1 MKKIF
6 RNIRISNFP
15 KNLLILFPLI
25 ITGNLNKETNFD
37 IIISSLLLFFLITSI
52 CYLINDYSDKE
63 IDKINKLKNNPNL
76 NKKKFLFY
84 LIPLVFVFIFS
95 IIYFD
100 QIYNYYLYLYILNFL
115 IYNYFGKKIKYLD
128 IMLLTN
134 FYMLRILYGV
144 QVFNLEIS
152 LGFILFSITLFLSLS
167 IIKRLTQ
174 IKINNLNKKNLVI
187 SYDSKSSNLLKIIF
201 NITFTLNII
210 ISTFYLINNLGFL
223 NFTNNFFIYTNQFP
237 KEKMTILYFIYI
249 IMMLNTFLNIAKNKI
264 NKDIYL
270 FFISS
275 KFNLFLFFFS
285 ITIIA
290 Y

>member
-63 IDKINKLKNNPNL
+63 IDKINKLKNNSNL

-270 FFISS
+270 YFISS